1 MPRLAPVIITTRRS
15 FDRVVTVPP
24 RRRLYGDDVNVANF
38 EPKTSD
44 ELRFD
49 DKVAIVTGAGRGL
62 GREHALMLASRG
74 ARVVVNDVNAE
85 HARITADDIVAKGGI
100 AVADANTVATP
111 EGTDGIVRTAIDSFG
126 GLHVLLN
133 NAGRFG
139 PGGLI
144 EDASLEL
151 MTTIVHTHMVGTYLM
166 CRAAWPIL
174 KAQRYGRVLITAS
187 SAAIGN
193 NGMAAYSMAKSGL
206 LGLTRSLAI
215 EGADHGIK
223 VNALMPIGYT
233 RSAALNPNPDTRA
246 WMERNFPPHLC
257 AAAAVVLLH
266 DSAPASGDFFPTGA
280 GRTALIGSITTPGW
294 NGGPAAGPED
304 LRAHWDEVTDTDGA
318 VWMRHSRDDLGFY
331 TGDAAFPG

>member
-1 MPRLAPVIITTRRS
+1 
-15 FDRVVTVPP
+15 
-24 RRRLYGDDVNVANF
+24 
-38 EPKTSD
+38 
-44 ELRFD
+44 
-49 DKVAIVTGAGRGL
+49 
-62 GREHALMLASRG
+62 
-74 ARVVVNDVNAE
+74 
-85 HARITADDIVAKGGI
+85 DDIVAKGGI
-100 AVADANTVATP
+100 AVADSNTVATAHGA
-111 EGTDGIVRTAIDSFG
+111 EAIVRSALDAFG
-126 GLHVLLN
+126 ALHIVLN
-133 NAGRFG
+133 NAGRGG
-139 PGGLI
+139 PSGLI
-144 EDASLEL
+144 EDAPLEL
-151 MTTIVHTHMVGTYLM
+151 VDTIVQTHMVGTYLM

-193 NGMAAYSMAKSGL
+193 SGMAAYSMAKSGL

-294 NGGPAAGPED
+294 NGGPFAGPED
-304 LRAHWDEVTDTDGA
+304 LLAHWHEVTDSDGA

>member
-1 MPRLAPVIITTRRS
+1 MST
-15 FDRVVTVPP
+15 
-24 RRRLYGDDVNVANF
+24 ANS
-38 EPKTSD
+38 EEK
-44 ELRFD
+44 LRFD
-49 DKVAIVTGAGRGL
+49 GRVAIVTGAGRGL
-62 GREHALMLASRG
+62 GREHALALAERG
-74 ARVVVNDVNAE
+74 AMVVVNDVNTE
-85 HARITADDIVAKGGI
+85 HANRTTDDIVAKGGI
-100 AVADANTVATP
+100 AVADSNTVATAHGA
-111 EGTDGIVRTAIDSFG
+111 EAIVRSTLDAFG
-126 GLHVLLN
+126 ALHIVLN
-133 NAGRFG
+133 NAGRGG
-139 PGGLI
+139 PSGLI
-144 EDASLEL
+144 EDAPLEL
-151 MTTIVHTHMVGTYLM
+151 VDTIVATHMVGTYLV
-166 CRAAWPIL
+166 CRAAWPTL
-174 KAQRYGRVLITAS
+174 KAQGYGRVLITAS

-193 NGMAAYSMAKSGL
+193 SGMAAYSMAKSGL

-294 NGGPAAGPED
+294 NGGPFAGPED
-304 LRAHWDEVTDTDGA
+304 LLAHWHEVTDSDGA

>member
-1 MPRLAPVIITTRRS
+1 MST
-15 FDRVVTVPP
+15 
-24 RRRLYGDDVNVANF
+24 ANS
-38 EPKTSD
+38 EEK
-44 ELRFD
+44 LRFD
-49 DKVAIVTGAGRGL
+49 GRVAIVTGAGRGL
-62 GREHALMLASRG
+62 GREHALALAERG
-74 ARVVVNDVNAE
+74 AMVVVNDVNTE
-85 HARITADDIVAKGGI
+85 HANRTTDDIVAKGGI
-100 AVADANTVATP
+100 AVADSNTVATAHGA
-111 EGTDGIVRTAIDSFG
+111 EAIVRSALDAFG
-126 GLHVLLN
+126 ALHIVLN
-133 NAGRFG
+133 NAGRGG
-139 PGGLI
+139 PSGLI
-144 EDASLEL
+144 EDAPLEL
-151 MTTIVHTHMVGTYLM
+151 VDTIVQTHMVGTYLM

-193 NGMAAYSMAKSGL
+193 SGMAAYSMAKSGL

-294 NGGPAAGPED
+294 NGGPSAGPED
-304 LRAHWDEVTDTDGA
+304 LRAHWDEVTDADGA

>member
-1 MPRLAPVIITTRRS
+1 MST
-15 FDRVVTVPP
+15 
-24 RRRLYGDDVNVANF
+24 ANS
-38 EPKTSD
+38 EEK
-44 ELRFD
+44 LRFD
-49 DKVAIVTGAGRGL
+49 GRVAIVTGAGRGL
-62 GREHALMLASRG
+62 GREHALALAERG
-74 ARVVVNDVNAE
+74 AMVVVNDVNTE
-85 HARITADDIVAKGGI
+85 HANRTTDDIVAKGGI
-100 AVADANTVATP
+100 AVADSNTVATAHGA
-111 EGTDGIVRTAIDSFG
+111 EAIVRSALDAFG
-126 GLHVLLN
+126 ALHIVLN
-133 NAGRFG
+133 NAGRGG
-139 PGGLI
+139 PSGLI
-144 EDASLEL
+144 EDAPLEL
-151 MTTIVHTHMVGTYLM
+151 VDTIVATHMVGTYLV
-166 CRAAWPIL
+166 CRAAWPTL
-174 KAQRYGRVLITAS
+174 KAQGYGRVLITAS

-193 NGMAAYSMAKSGL
+193 SGMAAYSMAKSGL

-294 NGGPAAGPED
+294 NGGPFAGPED
-304 LRAHWDEVTDTDGA
+304 LLAHWHEVTDSDGA

>member
-1 MPRLAPVIITTRRS
+1 MSA
-15 FDRVVTVPP
+15 
-24 RRRLYGDDVNVANF
+24 ANS
-38 EPKTSD
+38 EEK
-44 ELRFD
+44 LRFD
-49 DKVAIVTGAGRGL
+49 GRVAIVTGAGRGL
-62 GREHALMLASRG
+62 GREHALALAERG
-74 ARVVVNDVNAE
+74 AMVVVNDVNTE
-85 HARITADDIVAKGGI
+85 HANRTTDDIVAKGGI
-100 AVADANTVATP
+100 AVADSNTVATAHGA
-111 EGTDGIVRTAIDSFG
+111 EAIVRTATDSFG
-126 GLHVLLN
+126 ALHIVLN
-133 NAGRFG
+133 NAGRGG
-139 PGGLI
+139 PSGLI
-144 EDASLEL
+144 EDAPLEL
-151 MTTIVHTHMVGTYLM
+151 VDSIVQTHMVGTYLM

-193 NGMAAYSMAKSGL
+193 SGMAAYSMAKSGL

-233 RSAALNPNPDTRA
+233 RSAALNPNSDTRA

-304 LRAHWDEVTDTDGA
+304 LLAHWHEVTDSDGA

>member
-1 MPRLAPVIITTRRS
+1 MNAALPT
-15 FDRVVTVPP
+15 
-24 RRRLYGDDVNVANF
+24 N
-38 EPKTSD
+38 

-49 DKVAIVTGAGRGL
+49 GRVAIVTGAGRGL

-74 ARVVVNDVNAE
+74 ARVVVNDVNSE
-85 HARITADDIVAKGGI
+85 HAHATANDIVTNGGV
-100 AVADANTVATP
+100 AVADTNTVATP
-111 EGTDGIVRTAIDSFG
+111 EGAAAIVRTATDTFG
-126 GLHVLLN
+126 GLHVVLN
-133 NAGRFG
+133 NAGRGG
-139 PGGLI
+139 PSGPF
-144 EDASLEL
+144 ETTPLEL
-151 MTTIVHTHMVGTYLM
+151 MDTIVRTHLVGTYLV
-166 CRAAWPIL
+166 CHAAWPIL
-174 KAQRYGRVLITAS
+174 RAQGYGRILNTAS

-193 NGMAAYSMAKSGL
+193 SGMAAYSMAKSGL

-215 EGADHGIK
+215 EGAEHDIK

-246 WMERNFPPHLC
+246 WMEQNFPPHLC

-266 DSAPASGDFFPTGA
+266 DTAPATGDFFPTGA

-294 NGGPAAGPED
+294 SGGPHAGPEE
-304 LRAHWDEVTDTDGA
+304 LLAHWDEVTATEGA